1 MLIKTSELS
10 GAALDWA
17 VARAVGHECGLI
29 DRDRTIFG
37 CNAADGRQ
45 YVIGKISH
53 ETVRE
58 CLHARYFRPSTDW
71 AQAGPLIE
79 CELIEISPTWHYQ
92 DAACT
97 QDWEKRGFKESHG
110 WHWVAY
116 DLGENN
122 IEDNH
127 EQEGGTPLIA
137 AMRCIVS
144 MKLGDEVEVP
154 DDLLSPPL

>member
-17 VARAVGHECGLI
+17 VAQAVGHECGLI

-58 CLHARYFRPSTDW
+58 CLHAQYFRPSTNW
-71 AQAGPLIE
+71 AQCGPLVDEFDVWLSSDDDTYCASTHPHVNEYIRTG
-79 CELIEISPTWHYQ
+79 PT
-92 DAACT
+92 
-97 QDWEKRGFKESHG
+97 K
-110 WHWVAY
+110 
-116 DLGENN
+116 
-122 IEDNH
+122 
-127 EQEGGTPLIA
+127 LIA
-137 AMRCIVS
+137 ACRAIVAA
-144 MKLGDEVEVP
+144 KLGDEVEVP
-154 DDLLSPPL
+154 DELLSAPM